1 MPHLK
6 FVCDCGFCRLS
17 VLFCQIN
24 LGLSDIAKVT
34 YDCVRINSILS
45 ELSLSNADK
54 AAHHITKV
62 TYDCVNLNSILHYCL

>member
-1 MPHLK
+1 MPRLK

-24 LGLSDIAKVT
+24 LGLSDIAKVA

-45 ELSLSNADK
+45 VLSLSNVAK
-54 AAHHITKV
+54 AAYDIAKV
-62 TYDCVNLNSILHYCL
+62 TYDCVKINSILHYCL